1 MSPSEP
7 LAPGE
12 MVLVLGGARSGKSVF
27 AERLAARW
35 GLPVFYV
42 ATAEVGDDEMA
53 ARVAAHRA
61 RRPTTWTTLEAPL
74 APARAVRAAGVAGG
88 VVLLDCVSMLAT
100 NLLLRAR
107 DYAAA
112 EAALGQALDEL
123 EALAAERAL
132 RLVIVSAEVGLG
144 LLPPSALGRQFVDL
158 LGSANQRLAARARH
172 VYLVVAGLGVDLR
185 RLAAGEVFP

>member
-1 MSPSEP
+1 MKPGEP

-12 MVLVLGGARSGKSVF
+12 LVLVLGGARSGKSAF
-27 AERLAARW
+27 AERLAAHC
-35 GLPVFYV
+35 GLPVLYV

-74 APARAVRAAGVAGG
+74 APARAVRAANPRGS
-88 VVLLDCVSMLAT
+88 VVLLDCLSMLAT

-107 DYAAA
+107 DYAEA
-112 EAALGQALDEL
+112 ETALEQALDDL

-144 LLPPSALGRQFVDL
+144 VLPPSALGRQFVDL

-185 RLAAGEVFP
+185 HLATGEVFP